1 MATLKFGHDTYEVA
15 HAVKGDNYIHGYD
28 DNGALV
34 VSFEGVH
41 DFSPFSFDDVYMTPG
56 NCIWEKCNAV
66 KHAGSMLVDETGKP
80 IPASSVRA
88 GFIVDANTGA
98 QTQQL
103 WVGHSDDFFA
113 LDAAYREHLIP
124 KFTNQYGVYDGLLPV
139 SSHKLV
145 EPGIYYVQCTPNIH
159 ESGVMPALD
168 SFAGVVVFHPSSFT
182 RVPFK
187 ANDPYKREYVTIAST
202 MTGVTGYNANGD
214 NTREV
219 LFLRLDNDGTIQLYV
234 CDPDGVYRDVEEYYG
249 AGAFTTRVVCL
260 MPLKV

>member
-1 MATLKFGHDTYEVA
+1 MATLKFGDYTYEVA

-28 DNGALV
+28 DNGVLV

-41 DFSPFSFDDVYMTPG
+41 DFSSFSFDDEYMNPS

-80 IPASSVRA
+80 IPASSIRA

-98 QTQQL
+98 QTQQV

-124 KFTNQYGVYDGLLPV
+124 KFTNQYGVYDGLMTV
-139 SSHKLV
+139 SNHKLV
-145 EPGIYYVQCTPNIH
+145 DPGIYYVQCTPNIH
-159 ESGVMPALD
+159 ASMPVLD
-168 SFAGVVVFHPSSFT
+168 AFAGVVVFHPSSFT
-182 RVPFK
+182 KVPFK
-187 ANDPYKREYVTIAST
+187 ANDPYKHEYVIIAST
-202 MTGVTGYNANGD
+202 LSGITGYNANGD
-214 NTREV
+214 NTDEV
-219 LFLRLDNDGTIQLYV
+219 LFLRIDNDGTIQLYV
-234 CDPDGVYRDVEEYYG
+234 RDPDGAYMDAGKYYG
-249 AGAFTTRVVCL
+249 ADAFTTRAVCL